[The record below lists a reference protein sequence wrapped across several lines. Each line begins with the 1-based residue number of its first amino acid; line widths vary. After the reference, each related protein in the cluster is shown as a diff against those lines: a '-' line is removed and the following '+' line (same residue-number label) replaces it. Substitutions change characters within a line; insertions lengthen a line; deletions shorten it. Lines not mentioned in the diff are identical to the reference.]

1 MLEHIH
7 IENYRSFVEASAKL
21 SPFTLVIGANASGK
35 TNFLRLFRDLNR
47 GKAHGY
53 ALDDGSHP
61 DDAGRLMPHFTLPRT
76 NTRIRLKFE
85 NGEEHVCSQK
95 FVAQPLPWPVGSIDI
110 FSIDPDIVAQPEQMI
125 PDPFVEGNGAGTARV
140 FDTLKS
146 GDREDLAIKI
156 ETVMKRFVPGIE
168 KVSTKLI
175 STGVRAIQIRET
187 GFKEATPGR
196 FLSAGTR
203 ILLALITIVHQPS
216 PPPLL
221 LIDDIDHGLHP
232 RLLAK
237 LLEFLQD
244 ATRELGIQ
252 VIATTHNA
260 NVVNHFLDNPEAV
273 LLVEKENGGSTI
285 TPLSERLAAI
295 DYDKADAPDMPLGD
309 LWFGGFVGGVPKFN
323 KP

>member
-1 MLEHIH
+1 MLEHVH
-7 IENYRSFVEASAKL
+7 IQNYRSFVDASAKL

-47 GKAHGY
+47 GQSHGY
-53 ALDDGSHP
+53 SLDDGSHP
-61 DDAGRLMPHFTLPRT
+61 DDGMRLMPHFTSPRT
-76 NTRIRLKFE
+76 NTRILLKFE
-85 NGEEHVCSQK
+85 NDVDRVCTEKTIST
-95 FVAQPLPWPVGSIDI
+95 PLPWRTGSVEI
-110 FSIDPDIVAQPEQMI
+110 FSLDPNIVAQPEHLI
-125 PDPFVEGNGAGTARV
+125 PNPFVEGNGAGTARV

-156 ETVMKRFVPGIE
+156 EAVMKRFIPEIA
-168 KVSTKLI
+168 KVSTTLI
-175 STGVRAIQIRET
+175 ATGVRAIQIRET
-187 GFKEATPGR
+187 SFKDATPGR

-203 ILLALITIVHQPS
+203 ILLALVTIVHQPS
-216 PPPLL
+216 PPPVV

-232 RLLAK
+232 RLLGK

-244 ATRELGIQ
+244 VTRELGIQ
-252 VIATTHNA
+252 VIATTHNT
-260 NVVNHFLDNPEAV
+260 NLVDHFLDNPEAV
-273 LLVEKENGGSTI
+273 LLVEKENGASTI